1 MSNHLPA
8 IAVVFTVLLLIFVT
22 WLVGRARGRYG
33 IKAPA
38 TTGNEHFERVFRMQM
53 NTVEST
59 VLFLPALWLGTTYG
73 SPLIAGIAGLVWVA
87 ARFWY
92 ALAYSQAANRRG
104 MAFMLAS
111 AAAGAA
117 FAVGCWGLLRVV
129 AGF

>member
-1 MSNHLPA
+1 MSAHLPA
-8 IAVVFTVLLLIFVT
+8 LVVVLTVLLLIFVT

-59 VLFLPALWLGTTYG
+59 VLFLPALWLGTQYG
-73 SPLIAGIAGLVWVA
+73 SPLVAGSAGLVWVA

-92 ALAYSQAANRRG
+92 ALAYSDAANKRG
-104 MAFMLAS
+104 MAFMISS
-111 AAAGAA
+111 AAAIVA
-117 FAVGCWGLLRVV
+117 FAWGCWGLLRVL

>member
-1 MSNHLPA
+1 MPNHLPA
-8 IAVVFTVLLLIFVT
+8 VVVVLTVLLLIFVT

-38 TTGNEHFERVFRMQM
+38 TTGNEDFERVFRLQM

-59 VLFLPALWLGTTYG
+59 VLFLPALWLGSSYG
-73 SPLIAGIAGLVWVA
+73 SPLYAGIAGLVWVA

-92 ALAYSQAANRRG
+92 ALAYAQAANKRG
-104 MAFMLAS
+104 AAYVVSS

-117 FAVGCWGLLRVV
+117 LAIGCWGLAKALV
-129 AGF
+129 

>member
-8 IAVVFTVLLLIFVT
+8 IVVVFTVLLLIFVT

-38 TTGNEHFERVFRMQM
+38 TTGNENFERVFRMQM

-59 VLFLPALWLGTTYG
+59 VLFLPALWLGSTYG
-73 SPLIAGIAGLVWVA
+73 SPFYAGIAGLVWVA

-92 ALAYSQAANRRG
+92 ALAYAQAANKRG
-104 MAFMLAS
+104 MAFILS
-111 AAAGAA
+111 AAAAGVA
-117 FAVGCWGLLRVV
+117 FAVGCWGLLR
-129 AGF
+129 ALIG

>member
-8 IAVVFTVLLLIFVT
+8 IVVVLTVLLLIFVT

-38 TTGNEHFERVFRMQM
+38 TTGNENFERVFRMQM

-59 VLFLPALWLGTTYG
+59 VLFLPALWLGSTYG
-73 SPLIAGIAGLVWVA
+73 SPLAAGIAGLVWVA

-92 ALAYSQAANRRG
+92 AMAYAEAANKRG
-104 MAFMLAS
+104 TAYMIAS

-117 FAVGCWGLLRVV
+117 FAVGCWGLLR
-129 AGF
+129 ALIA

>member
-8 IAVVFTVLLLIFVT
+8 IAVVLTVLLLIFVT
-22 WLVGRARGRYG
+22 WLVGRARRRFG

-38 TTGNEHFERVFRMQM
+38 TTGNENFERVFRMQM

-59 VLFLPALWLGTTYG
+59 VLFLPTLWLGSTYG

-92 ALAYSQAANRRG
+92 ALAYSEAANKRG
-104 MAFMLAS
+104 MAYLVSS
-111 AAAGAA
+111 AAAAAA
-117 FAVGCWGLLRVV
+117 FAVGCWGLLR
-129 AGF
+129 ALIG